1 MADKAEIIVRKK
13 GFWTKEQGGNH
24 TLTLPSGT
32 MFDAGAIE
40 ELPKNIRQHLL
51 EYGFRQK
58 LADAGAVGK
67 DAPEEDRING
77 MNKRLVQL
85 RSGDM
90 SRANAGKGG
99 QKITQAQIDAMS
111 DKDFKTLNTIFPGRF
126 KQTVKT
132 D

>member
-1 MADKAEIIVRKK
+1 MADKVEVVVRKK
-13 GFWTKEQGGNH
+13 GFWTLTAEGTQ

-32 MFDAGAIE
+32 VFNAGTIA
-40 ELPKNIRQHLL
+40 ELPKNIREHLL

-67 DAPEEDRING
+67 DAPESDRIDG

-90 SRANAGKGG
+90 TRANAGKGAVKISKESLG
-99 QKITQAQIDAMS
+99 KLSKEELALLEKIT
-111 DKDFKTLNTIFPGRF
+111 GR
-126 KQTVKT
+126 KLG
-132 D
+132 

>member
-1 MADKAEIIVRKK
+1 MADKVEVVVRKK
-13 GFWTKEQGGNH
+13 GFWTLTAEGTQ

-32 MFDAGAIE
+32 VFNAGAIKD
-40 ELPKNIRQHLL
+40 LPKNIREHLL

-67 DAPEEDRING
+67 DAPETDRIDG

-90 SRANAGKGG
+90 SRANAGKGAVKISKESLKKLSKDEVALLE
-99 QKITQAQIDAMS
+99 KITGKKIVLD
-111 DKDFKTLNTIFPGRF
+111 
-126 KQTVKT
+126 
-132 D
+132 

>member
-1 MADKAEIIVRKK
+1 MSDTQVVVRKK
-13 GFWTKEQGGNH
+13 GFWTLTAEGTQ

-32 MFDAGAIE
+32 VFNAGTIE

-67 DAPEEDRING
+67 DAPENDRIDG

-90 SRANAGKGG
+90 TRANAGKGAVKISKESLG
-99 QKITQAQIDAMS
+99 KLDADEIKLLEKIT
-111 DKDFKTLNTIFPGRF
+111 GR
-126 KQTVKT
+126 KINL

>member
-1 MADKAEIIVRKK
+1 MADKVEVVVRKK
-13 GFWTKEQGGNH
+13 GFWTLTAEGTQ

-32 MFDAGAIE
+32 VFNAGTIE

-67 DAPEEDRING
+67 DAPESDRVDG

-90 SRANAGKGG
+90 TRANAGKGAV
-99 QKITQAQIDAMS
+99 KIS
-111 DKDFKTLNTIFPGRF
+111 KEKLGELNKEELALLERITGR
-126 KQTVKT
+126 KLA
-132 D
+132 